1 MTLREQMYYG
11 SPPDYIAHHGILGM
25 HWGIRRTPEQ
35 LGHPTP
41 TPRKLKSG
49 KTGDYKN
56 DGETVKQT
64 YGKGT
69 TRLLQSRNEGG
80 SSKSVSSSKP
90 SSSSTKGSKL
100 ESVAKK
106 TAQSVEKAPSNH
118 RERLVSSYMR
128 NKGMSQEEA
137 EAAADKRIKN
147 EKRAVI
153 GAGVTLAAAGTYLA
167 ARHYIQENVDQVLNE
182 GTEMKRVVRGG
193 EGHKTLEEGRAIYLA
208 WGKKDTQR
216 YEGLLAPN
224 LAKSERVLDIH
235 GNVKDLKLVNPQQL
249 TLNAKQKLKIA
260 SNKSARQAFNELY
273 NSDNE
278 FKDYVQKH
286 VGAMRQ
292 GLMWGGGTEKQKTVF
307 EKAAKQVT
315 AGKSGKSLYESF
327 NFGMVDH
334 SPESQKQINKF
345 YNVLKQKGYAGVAD
359 INDRKLSG
367 YKTKSATIMFDTG
380 KLAVSKVRDMS
391 ASELSKAQVRETRKL
406 AREMNAPKIAKMGTL
421 YGSMI
426 AGGGAIGASRK
437 NSIVNNYVREHP
449 NTKLTDQQILENYY
463 KQYA

>member
-1 MTLREQMYYG
+1 MYYG

-25 HWGIRRTPEQ
+25 HWGIRRTPEE

-41 TPRKLKSG
+41 TPRKLKTG

-64 YGKGT
+64 YGKGK
-69 TRLLQSRNEGG
+69 TRLIQSRNEGG
-80 SSKSVSSSKP
+80 SSKVSSSSTKSTP
-90 SSSSTKGSKL
+90 SSSTKGSKL

-118 RERLVSSYMR
+118 RERLISSYMR
-128 NKGMSQEEA
+128 NKGMSQQEA

-167 ARHYIQENVDQVLNE
+167 ARHYIQENVDKVLNE

-216 YEGLLAPN
+216 YEGLLAP
-224 LAKSERVLDIH
+224 
-235 GNVKDLKLVNPQQL
+235 GLVQKGRTINDRFQVEETVINPKQL

-260 SNKSARQAFNELY
+260 SNKSAKQAFNELY

-278 FKDYVQKH
+278 FKNYVQQH
-286 VGAMRQ
+286 VKDFKPVIDAVGTDRQ
-292 GLMWGGGTEKQKTVF
+292 KKALN
-307 EKAAKQVT
+307 KAANQIGLNKT
-315 AGKSGKSLYESF
+315 GKSLYDAF
-327 NFGMVDH
+327 NYGLVDH
-334 SPESQKQINKF
+334 SPDSQKQINKF
-345 YNVLKQKGYAGVAD
+345 YDALKKKGYAGVAD
-359 INDRKLSG
+359 VNDRKLSG
-367 YKTKSATIMFDTG
+367 FKTKTATIMFDTG
-380 KLAVSKVRDMS
+380 KLSVKNVREM
-391 ASELSKAQVRETRKL
+391 ATSELSKAQAKESRKL
-406 AREMNAPKIAKMGTL
+406 AREMNAPKLAKQFAL
-421 YGSMI
+421 RSSI
-426 AGGGAIGASRK
+426 PAVRIVAGASK
-437 NSIVNNYVREHP
+437 KKSIVNDYVKEHP

>member
-1 MTLREQMYYG
+1 MTLREQMTYEY
-11 SPPDYIAHHGILGM
+11 PPDYIAHHGILGM
-25 HWGIRRTPEQ
+25 KWGVRRTPEQ
-35 LGHPTP
+35 LGHHTP

-56 DGETVKQT
+56 DGKTVKQT
-64 YGKGT
+64 YGKGK

-80 SSKSVSSSKP
+80 SDKASSSV
-90 SSSSTKGSKL
+90 KGSKL

-106 TAQSVEKAPSNH
+106 TTQSIEKAPSNH
-118 RERLVSSYMR
+118 RERLINSYMR

-137 EAAADKRIKN
+137 EVAADKRIKN
-147 EKRAVI
+147 EKRAII
-153 GAGVTLAAAGTYLA
+153 GAGVTIAAAGTYLA
-167 ARHYIQENVDQVLNE
+167 ARHYIQENVDQVLKE

-216 YEGLLAPN
+216 YEGLLAPGLTQKVHTIN
-224 LAKSERVLDIH
+224 KYGRWEDTDI
-235 GNVKDLKLVNPQQL
+235 NPQQL

-292 GLMWGGGTEKQKTVF
+292 GLMWGGGTEKQKTLF

-359 INDRKLSG
+359 VNDRKLSG

-391 ASELSKAQVRETRKL
+391 ASELSKAKVRETRKL
-406 AREMNAPKIAKMGTL
+406 AREMNAPKIAKMGAL

-426 AGGGAIGASRK
+426 AGGGAIGVSRN

-449 NTKLTDQQILENYY
+449 NTKLTDQQILDNYY